1 MAAPSISLAGRW
13 GGRLRPQDVRLR
25 SGDDRTLTV
34 TVIDD
39 ATGSAKDITGATATY
54 QAYRRDSTTSQI
66 SLTGTIA
73 TGTDGVITFDM
84 TAAST
89 ASLGERDYVHEVQL
103 TESGG
108 DIGTVL
114 IGTLRLRRDLIE

>member
-1 MAAPSISLAGRW
+1 MAAPSISLVGRW
-13 GGRLRPQDVRLR
+13 GGRLRPQDVHLR

-34 TVIDD
+34 TVIDN

-54 QAYRRDSTTSQI
+54 KAFRRDSTTAQI
-66 SLTGTIA
+66 TLTGTIS

-89 ASLGERDYVHEVQL
+89 ANLGERDYQHEVQL

-108 DIGTVL
+108 DVGTVL
-114 IGTLRLRRDLIE
+114 VGTLRLHKDLIE